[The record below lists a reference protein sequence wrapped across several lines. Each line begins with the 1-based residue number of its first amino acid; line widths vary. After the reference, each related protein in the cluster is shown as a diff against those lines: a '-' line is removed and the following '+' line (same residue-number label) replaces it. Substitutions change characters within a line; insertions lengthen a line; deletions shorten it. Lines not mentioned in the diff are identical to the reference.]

1 MAAPHGV
8 KLKDLKCDLTD
19 YTAAQAHQGSQVE
32 FVKRDV
38 PVFELNVGRIS
49 DALHG
54 SLDPSILSIFQEKTP
69 TNSMESEASLLSALT
84 EMLDSVDV
92 ETLSPFDTLP
102 DAEIFSAQ
110 KGSDHTEVVMSD
122 RQLRP
127 RRHLGTQS
135 ESSQRGHDE
144 KKSRS
149 VRTFRIESD
158 PIFPQDC
165 RELLADLVRHM
176 HPYCV
181 RTEKETRV
189 SAEEEEEGFVDVE
202 GYEEQEEN
210 ILDRSGKDLN
220 PNAQNEN
227 ATSSHRNVKTI
238 PKRCALVKTSDAGRV
253 KKTVTFALNLVS
265 IHEIPPDDEET
276 SESTSCKN
284 DITSSQK
291 PKALSLDQYRLL
303 RQKKPPLEDKRM
315 DFRTKWPSL
324 PELPNKE
331 LPPILDP
338 NTWTSPSKDAR
349 KAVGLCIDPPNPV
362 LVPLKPTRHTNA
374 EPDACV
380 SCEESRVSEVKPETL
395 ERRQKQTMCGEIGIE
410 ATDLTSLLEQF
421 ETQGLTPPGTPPHQI
436 WRPLAS
442 VKGTKH
448 ESIKPSPSKTIQII
462 EPRPLPR
469 SKTQSKPSL
478 PTFTPALNP
487 ARAFL
492 DHDYCGIQGG
502 KTYFAHTVLLSPDSS
517 PCRMEAFEEAESL
530 RGRGLHFSSHSP
542 RGRLKRRGYEC
553 GYRRSSS
560 RSCSSCSSSSSSS
573 SRSRSPSPPR
583 TSPRYRS
590 RHSGSSS
597 SSRSSS
603 RSPSRSPP
611 RKRGRRCS
619 RSLRRSRSGSRSP
632 EPDWRWTRRRQKELN
647 CRHEEARKQQ
657 KAIEERRVVYVGG
670 IRGSM
675 SPSDLKDRF
684 SLFGKVEDCAVH
696 LRSHGDNY
704 GFITYH
710 STDDAYAAIES
721 GSKLRLPDE
730 LPFDICFGGRRQ
742 FCKSNYAD
750 LDSNRDV
757 DPTSRSRCESFDFD
771 TLLKQAQRG
780 LKS

>member
-1 MAAPHGV
+1 MAAPHGA
-8 KLKDLKCDLTD
+8 KLKDLKCNLTD
-19 YTAAQAHQGSQVE
+19 CPAAQAHQGSQVE
-32 FVKRDV
+32 FMKRDV
-38 PVFELNVGRIS
+38 PVFELDVGRIS

-127 RRHLGTQS
+127 RRYLGTQS
-135 ESSQRGHDE
+135 ESSQRGDDE

-165 RELLADLVRHM
+165 RDLLADLVRHM

-189 SAEEEEEGFVDVE
+189 CAEEEEEGFVDVE

-210 ILDRSGKDLN
+210 ILDRSGKDSN
-220 PNAQNEN
+220 PKAEPNAQNEN
-227 ATSSHRNVKTI
+227 TDR
-238 PKRCALVKTSDAGRV
+238 RV
-253 KKTVTFALNLVS
+253 KKTVTFALNLISV
-265 IHEIPPDDEET
+265 HEIPPDDEET

-349 KAVGLCIDPPNPV
+349 KAVGLLIDPPNPV
-362 LVPLKPTRHTNA
+362 LVPLKPTRHTNS

-380 SCEESRVSEVKPETL
+380 SCEEGRVSEVKPETL
-395 ERRQKQTMCGEIGIE
+395 ERRPKQTMCGEIGIE
-410 ATDLTSLLEQF
+410 AADLTSLLEQF
-421 ETQGLTPPGTPPHQI
+421 ETRGLTPPGTPPHQI

-469 SKTQSKPSL
+469 SKTHSKPSL

-492 DHDYCGIQGG
+492 DHDYCGIEGG
-502 KTYFAHTVLLSPDSS
+502 NTSFAHTVLLSPDSS

-542 RGRLKRRGYEC
+542 SLLDRGRLKRRGYEC
-553 GYRRSSS
+553 GYWRSNS
-560 RSCSSCSSSSSSS
+560 SSCSSSSSSS

-583 TSPRYRS
+583 TSPRCRS

-647 CRHEEARKQQ
+647 RRHEEAREQQ

-704 GFITYH
+704 GFVTYH

-721 GSKLRLPDE
+721 GGKLRRPDE

-750 LDSNRDV
+750 LDSSRDV